1 MTKKALGKGL
11 GAFIPEE
18 FGILKEDRYAE
29 VEIDKVQP
37 NPQQPRTIFDDQSI
51 EELARSIKETGI
63 IQPVLVVPEED
74 HYRIVVGERRWRA
87 ARKAG
92 LRSLPVIIRNL
103 TRDKQLEIQLIENIH
118 REDLNPLEIAQA
130 FQQLSSELGLTQQE
144 IADRVGKDR
153 ASVANYLRLLKLP
166 EEIKNY
172 LLEGKLSM
180 GQARAILAL
189 EASELQLQAARMVV
203 EKQLSVRETEKL
215 VQRYREKPPRAQK
228 SLEDPDLRAVEEE
241 LVRFLG
247 TKVTISGNRNK
258 GAIRI
263 FYFSLD
269 DLNRIYDKIKGA
281 KK

>member
-172 LLEGKLSM
+172 ILEGKLSM

-189 EASELQLQAARMVV
+189 EEAELQLQAARMVV

>member
-29 VEIDKVQP
+29 VEIDKVRP

-63 IQPVLVVPEED
+63 IQPVLVVPEDD
-74 HYRIVVGERRWRA
+74 HYRLVVGERRWRA
-87 ARKAG
+87 AQKAG
-92 LRSLPVIIRNL
+92 LRSIPVIIRNL
-103 TRDKQLEIQLIENIH
+103 TREKQLEIQLIENIH

-130 FQQLSSELGLTQQE
+130 FQQLSTELGLTQQE

-166 EEIKNY
+166 EEVKNFM
-172 LLEGKLSM
+172 LEGKLSM
-180 GQARAILAL
+180 GQARALLGL
-189 EASELQLQAARMVV
+189 EEPELQLQAARMVV
-203 EKQLSVRETEKL
+203 ERQLSVRETEKL

>member
-29 VEIDKVQP
+29 VEIEKVQP

-51 EELARSIKETGI
+51 EDLARSIRETGI
-63 IQPVLVVPEED
+63 IQPVLVVPEQD

-92 LRSLPVIIRNL
+92 LRSIPVIIRNL

-172 LLEGKLSM
+172 ILEGKLSM

-189 EASELQLQAARMVV
+189 EESELQLQAARMVV

>member
-172 LLEGKLSM
+172 ILEGKLSM

-189 EASELQLQAARMVV
+189 EESELQLQAARMVV